1 MPRLVARRV
10 ALAGLELNNVS
21 HSIVKN
27 ARSGYDDISYQSYL
41 IIRGCYCIIDIVL
54 RGSRLPGHFGIWS
67 MSRAG
72 YNGYNDLR

>member
-27 ARSGYDDISYQSYL
+27 ARSGYDDI
-41 IIRGCYCIIDIVL
+41 
-54 RGSRLPGHFGIWS
+54 WS